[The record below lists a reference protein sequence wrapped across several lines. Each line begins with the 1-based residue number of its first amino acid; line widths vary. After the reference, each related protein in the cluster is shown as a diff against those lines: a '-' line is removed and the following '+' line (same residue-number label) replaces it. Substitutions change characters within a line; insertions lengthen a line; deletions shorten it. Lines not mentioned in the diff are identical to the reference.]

1 MKKILLGLT
10 LFMASLTLFAQNTEQ
25 YQGNYQF
32 EYDGD
37 LQEASVIT
45 KDGKL
50 QISASLG
57 TAGLAAAGKDT
68 FAMDMYSGKVI
79 FMRNQHNEV
88 AKMQVMIPA
97 FDIALNADKI
107 FKLKDVQAHR
117 GGCGLWPCNTTKGF
131 INAVKLGVQTLEMDA
146 VISKDKK
153 VVVSHDP
160 YMDYSILKPDGSKI
174 AKEEMQ
180 NYNIYKMP
188 YDSVKLYDAGLGGN
202 PFFPTAEKFS
212 APKPLLTEVIDEVE
226 GFIKKSN
233 LSPVYYNIEVKSL
246 KEDDVYHPKPEEFSD
261 LVIEVIKNKGILEK
275 TIIQSF
281 DIRALKY
288 IHQKYPNVKLAFLV
302 ANKLSTEEN
311 IKNLGF
317 TPAIYSPNF
326 RMVNPEAVK
335 AAKSLGMQVIPWT
348 VNEVSDIQNI
358 LSLDVDG
365 IISDYPER
373 VLKISKR

>member
-1 MKKILLGLT
+1 MKKILLGFT
-10 LFMASLTLFAQNTEQ
+10 LSLISTALFAQNEEQ

-32 EYDGD
+32 EYNGD
-37 LQEASVIT
+37 LQEAAVTT

-50 QISASLG
+50 QISAALG
-57 TAGLAAAGKDT
+57 TAGLEPAGKDT

-79 FMRNQHNEV
+79 FMRNEHDKI
-88 AKMQVMIPA
+88 AKMQVNIPA
-97 FDIALNADKI
+97 FDIALNAE
-107 FKLKDVQAHR
+107 KLFTVKDVQAHR
-117 GGCGLWPCNTTKGF
+117 GGCGLWPCNTTQGF
-131 INAVKLGVQTLEMDA
+131 KNAVKLGVQTLEMDA

-153 VVVSHDP
+153 VVVSHDT

-174 AKEEMQ
+174 SKEEMQ

-212 APKPLLTEVIDEVE
+212 APKPLLTDVIDEVE

-233 LSPVYYNIEVKSL
+233 LTPVYYNIEVKSL

-261 LVIEVIKNKGILEK
+261 LVIDVIKKKNILEK

-281 DIRALKY
+281 DVRALKY
-288 IHQKYPNVKLAFLV
+288 IHQKYPEVKLAFLV

-326 RMVNPEAVK
+326 RMVNPESLK
-335 AAKSLGMQVIPWT
+335 ASKSLGMQVIPWT

-358 LSLDVDG
+358 LSLGVDG
-365 IISDYPER
+365 IISDYPDR